1 MEVHMDI
8 KISARHFTL
17 TETEKQKAVD
27 LVAARFADLPIT
39 IISISVVL
47 DTQGS
52 RSIAEIVVNAKN
64 DVTATAKVED
74 FDRNKALDAAVQKA
88 ENQIARHLEKRKNH
102 KNGET
107 LAELE
112 AKNAAKKQQ

>member
-1 MEVHMDI
+1 MDI
-8 KISARHFTL
+8 TISARHSTL
-17 TETEKQKAVD
+17 TEAEKQNAVD
-27 LVAARFADLPIT
+27 SVAARFADLPIN

-74 FDRNKALDAAVQKA
+74 FDLNKALDAAVQKA
-88 ENQIARHLEKRKNH
+88 ENQISKHLEKRKNH

-107 LAELE
+107 LSELE
-112 AKNAAKKQQ
+112 AKNAAKNQQ